1 MKKLVFVLCF
11 FGVASNNIFSQT
23 QNGFTAAFDSLHKK
37 LSVYY
42 AFTEWKNINWQNL
55 YNEFKPRIITA
66 ETQNDSSAF
75 IMAMKEY
82 TFRIPDG
89 HMGFG
94 TGFYAGVKSDVLK
107 KKNTNWVKLEE
118 KLRDQQMGGVM
129 VLHLLNLMTDD
140 LL

>member
-1 MKKLVFVLCF
+1 MKKFVVFIF
-11 FGVASNNIFSQT
+11 FFCAIGNTTFSQF
-23 QNGFTAAFDSLHKK
+23 QNSFTAAFDSLHKK

-66 ETQNDSSAF
+66 ETQNDSSGF

-94 TGFYAGVKSDVLK
+94 TGFYAGAKSDVLK

-118 KLRDQQMGGVM
+118 KLRDQQIGGVM
-129 VLHLLNLMTDD
+129 VSLLLNLMTDD